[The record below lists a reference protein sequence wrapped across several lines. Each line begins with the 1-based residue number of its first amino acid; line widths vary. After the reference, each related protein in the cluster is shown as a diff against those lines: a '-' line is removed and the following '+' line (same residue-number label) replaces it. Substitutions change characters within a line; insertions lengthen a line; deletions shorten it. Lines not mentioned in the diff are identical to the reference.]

1 MSGLK
6 SYRKYAVNFRL
17 RISSLVSPLA
27 SLFLELNIMESK
39 FSVFTSACH
48 QLIASKENV
57 NIEGECSSIDD
68 IKCWIS
74 EFEQFKSLTFSLDAI
89 SWRRALVKT
98 VNFDFIIYFAL
109 KTHLPMARLS
119 WRC

>member
-17 RISSLVSPLA
+17 SISSLVSPLA

-39 FSVFTSACH
+39 FSVFTSACR

-74 EFEQFKSLTFSLDAI
+74 EFEQLKSLTSPCGL
-89 SWRRALVKT
+89 RRAEHNKEDMLT
-98 VNFDFIIYFAL
+98 PL
-109 KTHLPMARLS
+109 KPDAF
-119 WRC
+119 